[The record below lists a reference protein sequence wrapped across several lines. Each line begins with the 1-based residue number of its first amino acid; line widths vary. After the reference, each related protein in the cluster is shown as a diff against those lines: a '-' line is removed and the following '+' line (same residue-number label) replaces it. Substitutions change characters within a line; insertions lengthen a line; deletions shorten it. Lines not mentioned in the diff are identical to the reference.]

1 MATKKV
7 GTSGRFGP
15 RYGGVMRKAV
25 ATIEKSQKAAHAC
38 ARCGS
43 MSVYRDGTAIW
54 SCVKCG
60 YSFAG
65 GAWNGTGITSASA
78 AAEPNRAI
86 GYGEASAIF
95 GISGTQTANFLGQTV
110 DASSLLLATM

>member
-25 ATIEKSQKAAHAC
+25 ATIEKTQKAAHAC

-54 SCVKCG
+54 ACVKCG
-60 YSFAG
+60 YTFAG
-65 GAWNGTGITSASA
+65 GAYSPQTGAGQGASQALRAVQEKLSSPA
-78 AAEPNRAI
+78 AAADK
-86 GYGEASAIF
+86 SAEE
-95 GISGTQTANFLGQTV
+95 
-110 DASSLLLATM
+110 

>member
-25 ATIEKSQKAAHAC
+25 ATLEKTQKAAHAC

-54 SCVKCG
+54 ACVKCG
-60 YSFAG
+60 YTFAG
-65 GAWNGTGITSASA
+65 GAYSPQTGAGQGASQALRAVQEKLSNPA
-78 AAEPNRAI
+78 AAADKTSE
-86 GYGEASAIF
+86 E
-95 GISGTQTANFLGQTV
+95 
-110 DASSLLLATM
+110 

>member
-25 ATIEKSQKAAHAC
+25 ATIEKTQKAAHAC
-38 ARCGS
+38 GRCGS

-65 GAWNGTGITSASA
+65 GAYSPQTGAGLGAAQALRAVQEKLSNPA
-78 AAEPNRAI
+78 AA
-86 GYGEASAIF
+86 ASDKT
-95 GISGTQTANFLGQTV
+95 SEE
-110 DASSLLLATM
+110 

>member
-25 ATIEKSQKAAHAC
+25 ATIEKTQKAAHAC

-54 SCVKCG
+54 ACVKCG
-60 YSFAG
+60 YTFAG
-65 GAWNGTGITSASA
+65 GAYSPSTGAGQGAAQALRAVQEKLVNPNA
-78 AAEPNRAI
+78 AAADKTSE
-86 GYGEASAIF
+86 E
-95 GISGTQTANFLGQTV
+95 
-110 DASSLLLATM
+110 